1 MLGPLGALSGG
12 GSDFLLSQ
20 YPVPSVGG
28 APAAPPSV
36 DVLRDGQFLTPQNY
50 RVPSPENSPD
60 QLSPYPLPLGEPG
73 PFARVDA
80 WKGLHAMVHGALGRM
95 PADQLS
101 QPLPGTAPP
110 PGTNIPV
117 GPMENLPDPA
127 VAEAAVPVG
136 PGAAAPIPLLPPTP
150 PPGG

>member
-12 GSDFLLSQ
+12 GSDLLLSQ

-28 APAAPPSV
+28 VPAAPPSM

-50 RVPSPENSPD
+50 RVPSPENSPG
-60 QLSPYPLPLGEPG
+60 QLSPYPLPVGEPG

-80 WKGLHAMVHGALGRM
+80 WKGLHAMLHGALGRM
-95 PADQLS
+95 PAGQLS

-127 VAEAAVPVG
+127 AAEAAAPVG
-136 PGAAAPIPLLPPTP
+136 SGAAEPIPSLPP